1 MSPSVTPKHFSGPG
15 QLRREPRGGTGAPYP
30 SACFGRWPVGARTV
44 AVLALAVAGASLVPG
59 TSLADDPAETGATPH
74 SQDLI
79 PGPQGTGSLVRTA
92 QPPVVPL
99 ASIAPPPKVTV
110 AFVAEAPVVPL
121 ASIAQPPAA
130 SPDTALPGAS
140 PPVSSPDSAPPA
152 VTPPTARAQTPDTTS
167 PPPPAQTADAAS
179 PPAAPAVSHWPQ
191 IVGAQYT
198 FIRQHQTELTS
209 PYEGPRS
216 LDPSGDTQ
224 SSHTIGLYLGWAVLD
239 HLQLYFDTEKFMGAG
254 VSGAQG
260 LAGLPNGD
268 VIRQGAGNLPKRFYI
283 ARKFVRY
290 LIALPGSGT
299 KVAERTQD
307 QLSVPEPTTR
317 IEIKAGVLAANDD
330 FDLNR
335 YAGSTRIQFMNWS
348 LWNNGAWD
356 FAADTRGYTEGVVA
370 GFVSPQWSIKY
381 GLYEMPVRANQQ
393 QLESSISKARGENL
407 ELTYKPGA
415 DDNSTVIR
423 ALVYRNTARMGIYE
437 DAIAF
442 AEATGTM
449 PDIVAQ
455 DREGRHKTGVGVN
468 VEQPLADEGE
478 TGVFARAGWNDGKT
492 ESFAFTEV
500 DRTLSV
506 GGQLAGGR
514 WKRPADRVAVALA
527 VNGLSGAHH
536 QYLADGGIGFLL
548 GDGRLSYGPEEILE
562 AYYRAQFGNYV
573 QLSPDVQYIRDPG
586 YNRDRGPV
594 TVWGLRL
601 HLQY

>member
-1 MSPSVTPKHFSGPG
+1 MGPG
-15 QLRREPRGGTGAPYP
+15 RGGRNGGGTRPRDRSTRRPAGWRPFRW
-30 SACFGRWPVGARTV
+30 ACTV
-44 AVLALAVAGASLVPG
+44 AFVGVVLAGATLVPG
-59 TSLADDPAETGATPH
+59 TSLADDRAQADTLADSQESVPEGQGASAPASPAPAQQETQVPVQPAGPAEPP
-74 SQDLI
+74 QD
-79 PGPQGTGSLVRTA
+79 PS
-92 QPPVVPL
+92 
-99 ASIAPPPKVTV
+99 
-110 AFVAEAPVVPL
+110 
-121 ASIAQPPAA
+121 QPPA
-130 SPDTALPGAS
+130 
-140 PPVSSPDSAPPA
+140 
-152 VTPPTARAQTPDTTS
+152 TPS
-167 PPPPAQTADAAS
+167 
-179 PPAAPAVSHWPQ
+179 VSHWPQ

-216 LDPSGDTQ
+216 LDPTGDTQ
-224 SSHTIGLYLGWAVLD
+224 SSHTIGLYLGWALLD
-239 HLQLYFDTEKFMGAG
+239 NLQLYLDTEKFMGAG

-268 VIRQGAGNLPKRFYI
+268 VIRQGAGNLPKRFYV
-283 ARKFVRY
+283 ARKFIRY
-290 LIALPGSGT
+290 LIALPGSTT
-299 KVAERTQD
+299 KVAERAQD
-307 QLSVPEPTTR
+307 QLSVPEPATR

-335 YAGSTRIQFMNWS
+335 YANSTRTQFMNWS

-356 FAADTRGYTEGVVA
+356 FAADTRGYTEGVVV
-370 GFVSPQWSIKY
+370 GFVSPQWSVKY

-393 QLESSISKARGENL
+393 QLESSIRKARGENL

-442 AEATGTM
+442 AAATGTV

-455 DREGRHKTGVGVN
+455 DREGRHKTGFGVN
-468 VEQPLADEGE
+468 VEQPLADDGE

-492 ESFAFTEV
+492 ESFAFTEI
-500 DRTLSV
+500 DRTLSA

-514 WKRPADRVAVALA
+514 WKRPEDRVAVAIA
-527 VNGLSGAHH
+527 VNGLSGAHR
-536 QYLADGGIGFLL
+536 QYLADGGVGFLL
-548 GDGRLSYGPEEILE
+548 GDGRLNYGPEEILE
-562 AYYRAQFGNYV
+562 TFYRAQFGHYV

-601 HLQY
+601 HVQY